1 MERLM
6 KESAASQ
13 ATPAANVIQM
23 PRPDSVAD
31 LGIRRSFLEELAL
44 KILYLTGPLS
54 IVELADHLRLSYRA
68 TDEVFR
74 RIRDGQL
81 CEVTSVAKNVPHLAI
96 TSQGRARALE
106 LLSLNQYTGP
116 APVSLSSYVHQVKLQ
131 SVRNV
136 AVHPPDIQ
144 RAFAHL
150 VVDSRTLGLLG
161 TALNSG
167 TSIFLYGPTGSGKTT
182 IAESLTRV
190 FALDKVWIPYAVEV
204 DGEIIAVYDP
214 VIHKRIEDPG
224 HEHTDRRWVLCQRP
238 AVLVGG
244 ELTIEMLDLQFNSI
258 AKFYEGPVQMK
269 ANNGVLIIDDFGRQ
283 RLRPEELLNRWVVPL
298 DRHIDFLS
306 LAGGKKIEMPFEMF
320 VVFATNIDPGQ
331 LVDAAFLRRIQTK
344 IKVGN
349 ISASQFHEIFR
360 RAAESAKLQYD
371 RRVVDELIHIIQLM
385 NEPLRACQPR
395 DILNQIY
402 WSARYEGVP
411 LVVDPTTIRRAV
423 EAYFLPAPKD
433 DD

>member
-1 MERLM
+1 MNEPAAAQTPR
-6 KESAASQ
+6 AAS
-13 ATPAANVIQM
+13 VIQM
-23 PRPDSVAD
+23 PRPDSVSD

-54 IVELADHLRLSYRA
+54 IIELADHLRLSYRA

-81 CEVTSVAKNVPHLAI
+81 CEVTSVIKNVPHLAI

-136 AVHPPDIQ
+136 AVHPPDIH

-150 VVDSRTLGLLG
+150 VVDSGTLAQLG

-182 IAESLTRV
+182 IAETLTKV
-190 FALDKVWIPYAVEV
+190 FAYDKVWIPYAVEI

-214 VIHKRIEDPG
+214 VIHKKLEEPS
-224 HEHTDRRWVLCQRP
+224 HETGDRRWVLCQRP

-320 VVFATNIDPGQ
+320 VVFATNISPDE

-344 IKVGN
+344 IRVGN

-360 RAAESAKLQYD
+360 RAAEAAKLQYN
-371 RRVVDELIHIIQLM
+371 RQVVDELIHIIQIGL

-411 LVVDPTTIRRAV
+411 LVLDHKNIKRAV
-423 EAYFLPAPKD
+423 EAYFLPPND
-433 DD
+433 DKA

>member
-1 MERLM
+1 MNEPM
-6 KESAASQ
+6 ASQ
-13 ATPAANVIQM
+13 PQRAANVIQM

-54 IVELADHLRLSYRA
+54 IVELSEHLRLSYRA
-68 TDEVFR
+68 TDEIFR
-74 RIRDGQL
+74 RIREGQL
-81 CEVTSVAKNVPHLAI
+81 CEVTGVVKNVPHLNI
-96 TSQGRARALE
+96 TTQGRARALE

-116 APVSLSSYVHQVKLQ
+116 TPVSLSSYVHQVKVQ

-144 RAFAHL
+144 RAFTHL
-150 VVDSRTLGLLG
+150 VVDPKTLAQLG

-182 IAESLTRV
+182 IAETLTKV

-214 VIHKRIEDPG
+214 VIHKKVDDPEQDIG
-224 HEHTDRRWVLCQRP
+224 DRRWVLCERP

-244 ELTIEMLDLQFNSI
+244 ELTIEMLDLQFNTI

-320 VVFATNIDPGQ
+320 VVFATNMAPNA

-344 IKVGN
+344 IRIGN
-349 ISASQFHEIFR
+349 ISAAQFHEIFR
-360 RAAESAKLQYD
+360 RVADSGKLQYD
-371 RRVVDELIHIIQLM
+371 RSVVDELIHVIQHSL
-385 NEPLRACQPR
+385 NQPLRACQPR
-395 DILNQIY
+395 DIINQIY
-402 WSARYEGVP
+402 WAARYEGVP
-411 LVVDPTTIRRAV
+411 MRIDPTSIKRAA
-423 EAYFLPAPKD
+423 EAYFLPAHRED
-433 DD
+433 EVQG

>member
-1 MERLM
+1 MNEPM
-6 KESAASQ
+6 ASQ
-13 ATPAANVIQM
+13 AQPASNVIQM
-23 PRPDSVAD
+23 PRPDSVSE

-54 IVELADHLRLSYRA
+54 VLDLAEHLRLSYRA

-74 RIRDGQL
+74 RIREGQL
-81 CEVTSVAKNVPHLAI
+81 CEVSSVAKNVPQLAI
-96 TSQGRARALE
+96 TGQGRARALE
-106 LLSLNQYTGP
+106 LLSLNQYSGP
-116 APVSLSSYVHQVKLQ
+116 APVSLSSYIQQVKLQ
-131 SVRNV
+131 SVRHV

-150 VVDSRTLGLLG
+150 VLDSKTLTQLG

-182 IAESLTRV
+182 IAETLTKV
-190 FALDKVWIPYAVEV
+190 FAADKVWIPYAVEV

-214 VIHKRIEDPG
+214 VIHKKVDDPTQEIG
-224 HEHTDRRWVLCQRP
+224 DRRWVLCQRP

-244 ELTIEMLDLQFNSI
+244 ELTIEMLDLQFNSV

-320 VVFATNIDPGQ
+320 VVFATNMAPTE

-344 IKVGN
+344 IRVGN

-360 RAAESAKLQYD
+360 RTAESGKLQYD
-371 RRVVDELIHIIQLM
+371 RLVVDELIHVIQHAL
-385 NEPLRACQPR
+385 EQPLRACQPR
-395 DILNQIY
+395 DIINQIY
-402 WSARYEGVP
+402 WAARYEGTP
-411 LVVDPTTIRRAV
+411 MRIDHQTIKRAA
-423 EAYFLPAPKD
+423 EAYFLPGSKED
-433 DD
+433 EN